1 MDLIGLTIII
11 TVPCFFIKSFWDLLT
26 GKTKPQE
33 RPKKLS
39 KKEQELQERKAVLF
53 HDNNER
59 YLNSHRNICRMEH
72 NYTLSVLKAEDAY
85 RQLKEYSDECDKL
98 IREGDFESYEKRIPS
113 YPYQ

>member
-39 KKEQELQERKAVLF
+39 KKEQALQERRKELI
-53 HDNNER
+53 HDNSNRLINSLSNIDRLYR
-59 YLNSHRNICRMEH
+59 YSCI
-72 NYTLSVLKAEDAY
+72 K
-85 RQLKEYSDECDKL
+85 KEAATKLIFQYYDECGEL
-98 IREGDFESYEKRIPS
+98 ISKGDFEGYEERIPS